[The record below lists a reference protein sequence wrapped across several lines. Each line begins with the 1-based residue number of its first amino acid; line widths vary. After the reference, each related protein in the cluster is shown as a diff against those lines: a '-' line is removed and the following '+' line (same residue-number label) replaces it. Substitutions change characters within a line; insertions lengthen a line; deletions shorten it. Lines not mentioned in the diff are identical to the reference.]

1 MRILVVNN
9 FYPPR
14 VGGSAHLSDAL
25 ARGYA
30 RAGHEVLVLTAAY
43 RGAPDEEQL
52 EPGLRVVRL
61 PSASLP
67 QTRLS
72 VSFDLA
78 FTLRPSSRRRI
89 EQLLAQFR
97 PDVMHQH
104 GQFFDLTWATGAYA
118 RRHGIPALLSVHT
131 RLENPKAHYHGVFR
145 WLDALAVRPILRRY
159 RPRIVVMDVQ
169 MDTYIRHRYRG
180 AYAGLDH
187 IPVGVDPERMRGG
200 FGAIVRARHDL
211 GDAPL
216 VVSLGHVIPL
226 RDRVA
231 LVEAWPKVL
240 AELPT
245 ARLVV
250 VGHVYYDVFLR
261 RARELGVAHTLVST
275 GAVPR
280 TDVPDYLAA
289 AAVEAHDLQGYGMG
303 TATLESMA
311 AGVAVVAG
319 VRPDNFAGID
329 LHSGDGGVGPSCVVV
344 PPDDPEAIADA
355 LVALLRDDERRAGIG
370 ASGRDLVARHF
381 TMDVVLAQHL
391 RVLQSLVAEREG
403 TATPTWR
410 PGRTGR

>member
-30 RAGHEVLVLTAAY
+30 RAGHQVLVLTAAY
-43 RGAPDEEQL
+43 RGAPDEEEL

-78 FTLRPSSRRRI
+78 FTLRPSQRRRI
-89 EQLLAQFR
+89 DELLDGFR

-104 GQFFDLTWATGAYA
+104 GQFFDLTWATGRYAY
-118 RRHGIPALLSVHT
+118 RHDIPALLSVHT
-131 RLENPKAHYHGVFR
+131 RLENPKAQYHGVFR
-145 WLDALAVRPILRRY
+145 WLDALVVRPKLRRY

-169 MDTYIRHRYRG
+169 MDTYIRGRYRG
-180 AYAGLDH
+180 AYAGLEH

-200 FGAIVRARHDL
+200 YGDIVRARHDL
-211 GDAPL
+211 GDAPV

-231 LVEAWPKVL
+231 LVEALPKVL
-240 AELPT
+240 AEFPSM
-245 ARLVV
+245 RLVV

-261 RARELGVAHTLVST
+261 RARELGVDGAVVCT
-275 GAVPR
+275 GAVSR
-280 TDVPDYLAA
+280 SDVPDYLAVA
-289 AAVEAHDLQGYGMG
+289 DVETHDLQGYGMG

-311 AGVAVVAG
+311 AGVAVIAG
-319 VRPDNFAGID
+319 VRPDNFTGID
-329 LHSGDGGVGPSCVVV
+329 LGTDLGGGASCVVV
-344 PPDDPEAIADA
+344 PPDDARAIADA
-355 LVALLRDDERRAGIG
+355 LIALLRDDDRRNQIG
-370 ASGRDLVARHF
+370 AAGRQLVERQF
-381 TMDVVLAQHL
+381 TMDVVLARHL
-391 RVLQSLVAEREG
+391 QVLQSMVDETSAPAHSR
-403 TATPTWR
+403 P
-410 PGRTGR
+410 PGRAS

>member
-1 MRILVVNN
+1 MRIAVVNN

-30 RAGHEVLVLTAAY
+30 RAGHDVLVLTAAY
-43 RGAPDEEQL
+43 RGAPEEEDL

-78 FTLRPSSRRRI
+78 FTLRPSLRRRI
-89 EQLLAQFR
+89 DALLEEFR
-97 PDVMHQH
+97 PDVIHQH
-104 GQFFDLTWATGAYA
+104 GQFFDLTWATGGYA
-118 RRHGIPALLSVHT
+118 RRRGVPTLLSVHT
-131 RLENPKAHYHGVFR
+131 RLENPKAQYHGVFR
-145 WLDALAVRPILRRY
+145 WLDALLVRPILRRY
-159 RPRIVVMDVQ
+159 RPRIVVMDAQ

-187 IPVGVDPERMRGG
+187 IPVGVDPDRVRGG

-211 GDAPL
+211 GDAPV

-240 AELPT
+240 AELPA

-261 RARELGVAHTLVST
+261 RARELGVEHTVVST
-275 GAVPR
+275 GAVAR
-280 TDVPDYLAA
+280 ADVPDYLAV
-289 AAVEAHDLQGYGMG
+289 AAVETHDLQGYGMG

-311 AGVAVVAG
+311 AGVAIVAG
-319 VRPDNFAGID
+319 VRSDNFVGID
-329 LHSGDGGVGPSCVVV
+329 LDGGPDVEPSCVLV
-344 PPDDPEAIADA
+344 PPDDADAIADA
-355 LVALLRDDERRAGIG
+355 LVALLRDDGRRERVAAAG
-370 ASGRDLVARHF
+370 RRLVERHF
-381 TMDVVLAQHL
+381 TMDVVLAQHVQ
-391 RVLQSLVAEREG
+391 VLHSLAPAG
-403 TATPTWR
+403 P
-410 PGRTGR
+410 

>member
-1 MRILVVNN
+1 MRIVVVNN

-43 RGAPDEEQL
+43 RGAPHEEEL

-78 FTLRPSSRRRI
+78 FTLRPSQRRRI
-89 EQLLAQFR
+89 DELLDGFR
-97 PDVMHQH
+97 PDVIHQH
-104 GQFFDLTWATGAYA
+104 GQFFDLTWATGRYA
-118 RRHGIPALLSVHT
+118 RRHAIPTLLSVHT

-145 WLDALAVRPILRRY
+145 WLDALVVRPILRRY
-159 RPRIVVMDVQ
+159 QPRIVVMDAQ
-169 MDTYIRHRYRG
+169 MDTYIRRRYHG
-180 AYAGLDH
+180 AYSGLDH

-200 FGAIVRARHDL
+200 FGAIVRTRHDL
-211 GDAPL
+211 GDAPV

-231 LVEAWPKVL
+231 LVEALPKVR
-240 AELPT
+240 AEFPN

-261 RARELGVAHTLVST
+261 RARELGVDEAVVCT
-275 GAVPR
+275 GAVSR
-280 TDVPDYLAA
+280 SDVPDYLAA
-289 AAVEAHDLQGYGMG
+289 ADVETHDLQGYGMG

-311 AGVAVVAG
+311 AGVAVIAG
-319 VRPDNFAGID
+319 VRPDNFTGID
-329 LHSGDGGVGPSCVVV
+329 LGHDSGDGTSCVIV
-344 PPDDPEAIADA
+344 PPDDADAIADA
-355 LVALLRDDERRAGIG
+355 LIELLRDDDRRVEIG
-370 ASGRDLVARHF
+370 AAGRRLVERNF

-391 RVLQSLVAEREG
+391 RVLQSMAE
-403 TATPTWR
+403 
-410 PGRTGR
+410 GRSRNDA

>member
-1 MRILVVNN
+1 MRIVVVNN

-30 RAGHEVLVLTAAY
+30 RAGHQVLVLTAAY
-43 RGAPDEEQL
+43 RGAPDEEEL
-52 EPGLRVVRL
+52 EPGLRVIRL

-78 FTLRPSSRRRI
+78 FTMRPSQRRRI
-89 EQLLAQFR
+89 GELLDDFR

-104 GQFFDLTWATGAYA
+104 GQFFDLTWATGRYA
-118 RRHGIPALLSVHT
+118 RQHDIPTLLSVHT

-145 WLDALAVRPILRRY
+145 WLDALVVRPILRRY

-169 MDTYIRHRYRG
+169 MDTYIRYRYRG

-187 IPVGVDPERMRGG
+187 IPVGVDPHRLRGG
-200 FGAIVRARHDL
+200 YGDIVRARHDL
-211 GDAPL
+211 GQAPV

-231 LVEAWPKVL
+231 LVEALPKVL
-240 AELPT
+240 AEFPS
-245 ARLVV
+245 ARLLV

-261 RARELGVAHTLVST
+261 RARELGVAHAVVST
-275 GAVPR
+275 GAVAR
-280 TDVPDYLAA
+280 ADVPDYLAVA
-289 AAVEAHDLQGYGMG
+289 DVETHDLQGYGMG

-311 AGVAVVAG
+311 AGVAVIAG
-319 VRPDNFAGID
+319 VRPDNFTGID
-329 LHSGDGGVGPSCVVV
+329 LGRDLGSEPSCVVV
-344 PPDDPEAIADA
+344 PPDDAPAIADA
-355 LVALLRDDERRAGIG
+355 LIGLLRDDDRRRDIG
-370 ASGRDLVARHF
+370 AAGRQLVERHF

-391 RVLQSLVAEREG
+391 QVLHTLLDAQRG
-403 TATPTWR
+403 N
-410 PGRTGR
+410 

>member
-1 MRILVVNN
+1 MRIVVVNN

-43 RGAPDEEQL
+43 HGAPDEEEL
-52 EPGLRVVRL
+52 EPRLRVVRL

-78 FTLRPSSRRRI
+78 FTMRPSRRRRI
-89 EQLLAQFR
+89 DQLLDGFR

-104 GQFFDLTWATGAYA
+104 GQFFDLTWATGRYA
-118 RRHGIPALLSVHT
+118 RQHGIPTLLSVHT
-131 RLENPKAHYHGVFR
+131 RLENPKAHYHGAFR
-145 WLDALAVRPILRRY
+145 WLDALVVRPVLRRY

-169 MDTYIRHRYRG
+169 MDAYIRHRYRG

-211 GDAPL
+211 GDAPV

-231 LVEAWPKVL
+231 LVEALPKVL
-240 AELPT
+240 AEFP
-245 ARLVV
+245 AVRLVV

-261 RARELGVAHTLVST
+261 RARELGVDQAVVST
-275 GAVPR
+275 GAVSR
-280 TDVPDYLAA
+280 SDVPDYLALA
-289 AAVEAHDLQGYGMG
+289 DVETHDLQGYGMG

-311 AGVAVVAG
+311 VGVAVIAG
-319 VRPDNFAGID
+319 VRPDNFSGID
-329 LHSGDGGVGPSCVVV
+329 LDHQSDDGPSCVIV
-344 PPDDPEAIADA
+344 PPDDADAIADA
-355 LVALLRDDERRAGIG
+355 LIDLLRDDDRRHQIG
-370 ASGRDLVARHF
+370 ATGRRLVERHF

-391 RVLQSLVAEREG
+391 RVLTSMADSHRVDPSAR
-403 TATPTWR
+403 R
-410 PGRTGR
+410 SGRVR